1 MISWEKSGN
10 QRPIA
15 SESRLH
21 PVLRTWGSPDP
32 GSWLGTW
39 ESVETTGT
47 LSRYAPVGSRMPA
60 ACDPSA
66 ANPPGIGAD
75 GLSIPVQ
82 ETLGQGA
89 AANPPRA
96 PGRSVGLPD
105 CVA

>member
-21 PVLRTWGSPDP
+21 LILRTCGSPDP

-39 ESVETTGT
+39 ESAETTGT
-47 LSRYAPVGSRMPA
+47 LSRCAPVGSRLPT
-60 ACDPSA
+60 ACDLST
-66 ANPPGIGAD
+66 ANPPGIGA
-75 GLSIPVQ
+75 GRLSIPLQ
-82 ETLGQGA
+82 ETLEQGA

-96 PGRSVGLPD
+96 PGRSVCLPD